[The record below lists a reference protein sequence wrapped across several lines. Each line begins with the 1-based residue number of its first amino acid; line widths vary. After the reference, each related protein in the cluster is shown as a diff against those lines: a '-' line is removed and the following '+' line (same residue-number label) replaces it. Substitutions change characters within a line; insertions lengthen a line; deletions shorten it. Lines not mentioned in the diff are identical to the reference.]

1 LLPPIHI
8 SPTIHHVIGWKHF
21 QKHEGI
27 ICFKKLSWSYGRGKE
42 EKANNPSLKDPRSF
56 QNDFEDGTLELY
68 CSSGYCLQKILLSK
82 FFTIDGLEL
91 ETSAYSGQL
100 RWAIDHPGY
109 LLPFHG
115 FFEVKWS
122 TTYGLK

>member
-1 LLPPIHI
+1 
-8 SPTIHHVIGWKHF
+8 
-21 QKHEGI
+21 
-27 ICFKKLSWSYGRGKE
+27 
-42 EKANNPSLKDPRSF
+42 LKDPCWSV
-56 QNDFEDGTLELY
+56 
-68 CSSGYCLQKILLSK
+68 
-82 FFTIDGLEL
+82 FTIDGLEL

-122 TTYGLK
+122 TTYGLGGKLGKMGHKLWFKMMLTFFPSHFHTGSVLVLSSTGKTHPLHQTQKRSTTNLKRESHASS

>member
-1 LLPPIHI
+1 
-8 SPTIHHVIGWKHF
+8 
-21 QKHEGI
+21 
-27 ICFKKLSWSYGRGKE
+27 
-42 EKANNPSLKDPRSF
+42 LKDPCWSV
-56 QNDFEDGTLELY
+56 
-68 CSSGYCLQKILLSK
+68 
-82 FFTIDGLEL
+82 FTIDGLEL

-122 TTYGLK
+122 TIYGLGGKLSKMGHKLWFKMMLTFFSLPLSHGVGACSLFHWKNTSPSPNPKEKYNKFEERESCMLLSD